1 MHCKGPWSRSEVD
14 RFLANWRIPV
24 RLAVNGASGHPVLAS
39 LWYAHQDGTLWCATQ
54 RGSSIASSL
63 ARDPRCAFEIA
74 PEGRPYHGV
83 RGQALASLH
92 EARGEEILRR
102 LIERYLGDA
111 DSAFA
116 RWLLSRA
123 DGEAAIELAP
133 LTLVSWDYRK
143 RMSAVRE
150 SQRATGDRG

>member
-1 MHCKGPWSRSEVD
+1 MQSKGPWSRRDVD
-14 RFLANWRIPV
+14 QFLEKSRIPV

-39 LWYAHQDGTLWCATQ
+39 LWYTQHGGAIWCATQ

-74 PEGRPYHGV
+74 PEALPYHGL

-92 EARGEEILRR
+92 ADRGEEILRL
-102 LIERYLGDA
+102 LIERYLRDA
-111 DSAFA
+111 RSGLA

-123 DGEAAIELAP
+123 DSETAIALAP
-133 LTLVSWDYRK
+133 RTLVSWDYRE
-143 RMSAVRE
+143 RMRAV
-150 SQRATGDRG
+150 